1 MSIEH
6 KFSNFEC
13 HHPFS
18 QNPTSKVFRPIKK
31 PRHSGQVKKS
41 GRYPNGKSH
50 TRIQRG
56 EKVQYSKLPRA
67 VKREKR
73 ERKRRRSRALL
84 LPLPPAKRR
93 RNPNPQERQ
102 RKIQNRGERPQ
113 PFFKFHIIF
122 RAIWFSLGFGGLLV
136 YVLARKVDWAFFNPW
151 L

>member
-1 MSIEH
+1 MFNISDIIYCVSFETYSWDCATIMSIEH
-6 KFSNFEC
+6 KFSNFEW

-73 ERKRRRSRALL
+73 ERKRRRSRV
-84 LPLPPAKRR
+84 LPLPSVKRR
-93 RNPNPQERQ
+93 RNSDWEPHEIPIPGFRQ
-102 RKIQNRGERPQ
+102 REIKNRGERPC
-113 PFFKFHIIF
+113 P
-122 RAIWFSLGFGGLLV
+122 SLSST
-136 YVLARKVDWAFFNPW
+136 
-151 L
+151 